1 MPADSAALE
10 FVDGLGAEL
19 ASTAKRE
26 DGVVVIV
33 RLVLEDTGQCPG
45 SIAGARQ
52 VSGVVPA
59 DSAVVEP
66 AGGLGAGLAS
76 TAKRENGVVVVIRL
90 VLEDTGQCPVGIV
103 GARPV
108 ERAAAAP
115 ARCALVVGDVAEV
128 LAEGVCSELSN
139 VSYVRLVNECLTG
152 HSTEGGEEE
161 QGRRR
166 RNNNTPKTGHVAQTG
181 QAPHAHFHS
190 RREVQVQSGI
200 GDGSCARASR
210 ARDRSA
216 PYADGHGVDTN

>member
-10 FVDGLGAEL
+10 FADGLGAEL

-26 DGVVVIV
+26 DDVVVIV
-33 RLVLEDTGQCPG
+33 RLVLEDAGQCPWDVL
-45 SIAGARQ
+45 GAR
-52 VSGVVPA
+52 
-59 DSAVVEP
+59 
-66 AGGLGAGLAS
+66 
-76 TAKRENGVVVVIRL
+76 T
-90 VLEDTGQCPVGIV
+90 
-103 GARPV
+103 V

-139 VSYVRLVNECLTG
+139 VSYVRLVNECLSG

-161 QGRRR
+161 LKEERR
-166 RNNNTPKTGHVAQTG
+166 RNNNPPKTGHVVQTG
-181 QAPHAHFHS
+181 HAPHAHFHS

-200 GDGSCARASR
+200 GEGSCARASR

-216 PYADGHGVDTN
+216 PYADGHGMDTN

>member
-10 FVDGLGAEL
+10 FADGLGAEL

-26 DGVVVIV
+26 DGVVVIF

-66 AGGLGAGLAS
+66 AGGLGAELAS
-76 TAKRENGVVVVIRL
+76 TAKREDDVVVIVRL
-90 VLEDTGQCPVGIV
+90 VLEDAGQCPWDVL
-103 GARPV
+103 GARTV

-139 VSYVRLVNECLTG
+139 VSYVRLVNECLSG

-161 QGRRR
+161 LEEERR
-166 RNNNTPKTGHVAQTG
+166 RNNNPQNGT
-181 QAPHAHFHS
+181 
-190 RREVQVQSGI
+190 RRPDRTRATRTLPQPSGSASTI
-200 GDGSCARASR
+200 RNRRGVMRACLARSGPVGSICRR
-210 ARDRSA
+210 
-216 PYADGHGVDTN
+216 PWYGY